1 MKGRKRQSPSTSAA
15 KGNPGK
21 RARSKSRAA
30 NAPKTAVAKVTA
42 KPSAPTVE
50 GKPADLAATGKVP
63 GGIPRELTKHGQAVW
78 NMVAPQLLKS
88 KLLHPGREW
97 AWRDPNMAN
106 ARPPDRIIA
115 DLRVHFANEPVYADL
130 DQILREFVEELRQI

>member
-63 GGIPRELTKHGQAVW
+63 GGIPRELTKHGKAVW

-97 AWRDPNMAN
+97 AWRDPNMAD
-106 ARPPDRIIA
+106 ARPSPLA
-115 DLRVHFANEPVYADL
+115 TPVNESMT
-130 DQILREFVEELRQI
+130 